1 MLGRTT
7 RNLRE
12 LIKFGRSAHTG
23 SSLNNKNLNCLVF
36 LDVLMVIMELFV
48 IKMSMSVNVLV
59 YVYVQMAD
67 NVSIILEAL
76 LVTACWGSLVK
87 TVLWMIMN
95 VKQTLE
101 HLNVRMV
108 ALVLME
114 LVDIPAIVHQ
124 FIKVAY
130 F

>member
-1 MLGRTT
+1 
-7 RNLRE
+7 
-12 LIKFGRSAHTG
+12 
-23 SSLNNKNLNCLVF
+23 
-36 LDVLMVIMELFV
+36 MELFV

-76 LVTACWGSLVK
+76 LVTACRGSPVK